1 MPPTPTTAPPS
12 PSCDIHVVIIPLDV
26 AVGELADLER
36 TLADDERTRAGR
48 LAVPV
53 RRRFVAGRGQLRR
66 LLGRIVD
73 DDPAA
78 LRFECSPRGK
88 PALGG
93 RHAGRCHFNVS
104 HSRDTCLVAFSR
116 QVALGIDLECP
127 APERTPAWADTM
139 SGAVLAPSELAAY
152 SLLPAADRAA
162 GVLEAWVAKEA
173 LLKGTAEGVAGGV
186 RHVVLPTPLPR
197 AALALNG
204 DPRTVAPAVVDVGSP
219 DAWAVCLL
227 DGVPGAAAIA
237 CPAGSCR
244 LALVAPERLD
254 AIRHPLV

>member
-1 MPPTPTTAPPS
+1 MPPTPATALPP
-12 PSCDIHVVIIPLDV
+12 PSCDIRVVIVPLDV
-26 AVGELADLER
+26 AAGELAGLEG
-36 TLADDERTRAGR
+36 TLADDERARAGR
-48 LAVPV
+48 LAAPV

-78 LRFECSPRGK
+78 LRFACSPRGK

-104 HSRDTCLVAFSR
+104 HSRDTCLVAFSQR
-116 QVALGIDLECP
+116 VALGIDLECP
-127 APERTPAWADTM
+127 TPDRTPAWADTM
-139 SGAVLAPSELAAY
+139 SGAVLAPSEFAAY
-152 SLLPAADRAA
+152 SLLPAAARAA

-173 LLKGTAEGVAGGV
+173 LLKATAEGVAGGV

-197 AALALNG
+197 AALALDG
-204 DPRTVAPAVVDVGSP
+204 DPRTVVPAVVDVGSP

-244 LALVAPERLD
+244 VALVSHERFDTL
-254 AIRHPLV
+254 